1 MSRHRQ
7 HKESSAP
14 ALGHS
19 ARPGLLPAG
28 LLPMRWAAWCH
39 GGVAALALA
48 ALTAAAGS
56 AASAPPPPAESF
68 TRSEAIGDFAL
79 SPSGKHL
86 AVVLTAP
93 NGYRVAA
100 VIDLAQPE
108 QHKVVADFANANV
121 NAVYWIND
129 ERLFF
134 TAAQP
139 GYYIDYGG
147 TGSFAVNRDGSELR
161 RLTAWVTDSA
171 TTGTRI
177 ASRVLPW
184 DWTLYTTVRDGSA
197 DVLMTRVSRDTAGDR
212 TLAQLGRLDTL
223 TGQLRLLTDKMPD
236 QATRWIV
243 DREGQPRVVQVKRD
257 GRDKLF
263 WQAPGSSEWTLL
275 EDRDANSDDTIQPA
289 YLEGDG
295 TLIVAARN
303 GRDTTALWAYD
314 TRRRKVDPEPLLA
327 MEGYDVAARL
337 VTDSAT
343 RTVVGVHAS
352 ASGPLSIWF
361 DPRLAGIQKAVDAA
375 LPAGRANRLYC
386 SPCASAENVVVLST
400 SDRQPGE
407 MFLYQ
412 RANGTLR
419 RIGRARPWLDEAS
432 QGTRSFHRVAAR
444 DGLSLPVIVTHP
456 GGKAADEPL
465 PAVLLVHGGPWVRG
479 STLTW
484 DAEAQFLASRGFR
497 VLEVEFRGSLG
508 FGWRHFRASWQQW
521 GLQMQDDLADAV
533 AWAAKEKLIDPRR
546 VCIYGG
552 SYGGYAALMG
562 PARHP
567 GTYRC
572 AASAAGVTDIDLMYS
587 GIWGD
592 ISVQAKRYAMPL
604 LIGERERDAERL
616 RATSPI
622 SRVAEV
628 KVPVLLVQG
637 GVDRRVPEV
646 HADRY
651 LDAARKAGV
660 NIEYV
665 RYAEEGHGWYSSDN
679 HADFLRRL
687 ERFLNQALR
696 P

>member
-1 MSRHRQ
+1 MTIWTRCGCAREPAARRGLPLRH
-7 HKESSAP
+7 
-14 ALGHS
+14 G
-19 ARPGLLPAG
+19 
-28 LLPMRWAAWCH
+28 W
-39 GGVAALALA
+39 VASLATVLFM
-48 ALTAAAGS
+48 AAGG
-56 AASAPPPPAESF
+56 ARGADTAPLPPAESY
-68 TRSEAIGDFAL
+68 TRSAAIDDFAL

-108 QHKVVADFANANV
+108 QHKVVADFANADV
-121 NAVYWIND
+121 NAVYWVND
-129 ERLFF
+129 ERLLF
-134 TAAQP
+134 TARQP
-139 GYYIDYGG
+139 GHYIDYGG
-147 TGSFAVNRDGSELR
+147 KGMFAINRDGSDLR
-161 RLTAWVTDSA
+161 QLTAWITDSA
-171 TTGTRI
+171 DTGTRI
-177 ASRVLPW
+177 ASRLLPW
-184 DWTLYTTVRDGSA
+184 DWTLYATLRDGSA
-197 DVLMTRVSRDTAGDR
+197 DVLLTRVSRDTAGDR
-212 TLAQLGRLDTL
+212 VLAQLGRLDTK

-236 QATRWIV
+236 QATRWLL
-243 DREGQPRVVQVKRD
+243 DGDGQPRVVQVRRD

-263 WQAPGSSEWTLL
+263 WQAPGSSDWALL
-275 EDRDANSDDTIQPA
+275 EDRDDSSDDTIQPL

-295 TLIVAARN
+295 ALIVAARN

-314 TRRRKVDPEPLLA
+314 TRRRKMDSEPLLA
-327 MEGYDVAARL
+327 LDGYDLGSGL
-337 VTDSAT
+337 VTDIRT
-343 RTVVGVHAS
+343 RTVVGVLATAS
-352 ASGPLSIWF
+352 RPLSVWF
-361 DPRLAGIQKAVDAA
+361 HPRMAGIQKAVDAA

-386 SPCASAENVVVLST
+386 NPCETAENVVVWST

-412 RANGTLR
+412 RGNGTLR

-432 QGTRSFHRVAAR
+432 QGTRTLHRVAAR
-444 DGLSLPVIVTHP
+444 DGLSLPVVVTHP
-456 GGKAADEPL
+456 AGKAANDTL
-465 PAVLLVHGGPWVRG
+465 PAVLLVHGGPWLRG
-479 STLTW
+479 SSVTW

-508 FGWRHFRASWQQW
+508 FGWRHFRAGWQQW
-521 GLQMQDDLADAV
+521 GLQMQDDLADAL
-533 AWAAKEKLIDPRR
+533 AWAAKERLIDPQR

-567 GTYRC
+567 GSYRC
-572 AASAAGVTDIDLMYS
+572 AASFAGVTDIDLMYS

-604 LIGERERDAERL
+604 LIGDRERDAERL
-616 RATSPI
+616 RANSPI

-687 ERFLNQALR
+687 EHFLNQALR